1 MRACLR
7 QPVDQTPVWFLR
19 QAGRYMPEYQAVRRH
34 HSLLEICKNPELAAE
49 VTITAAE
56 KLDVDAAIIF
66 ADLLLPLEGMGLDFE
81 FLAGEG
87 PVIHHPVRTADDV
100 ENLRIDRAH
109 ELGYVAEAI
118 RKVVAHFQDRIGIV
132 GFCGAPFTLASY
144 MIEGGGSRNYIY
156 TKSLMYREPSVWQ
169 LLLEK
174 LASVLAE
181 YAAQQVEAGADV
193 IQIFDSWAGA
203 LSPAD
208 YRDFVLPVTTRLVRK
223 VQALGVPV
231 IYFGVDT
238 ATLLPAMRET
248 GADVIGL
255 DWRVPLDQGWSAL
268 GHAVAVQG
276 NLDPI
281 TLFAGEDLL
290 RERVRQIL
298 AQAGGR
304 PGHIF
309 NLGHG
314 IVPGTPV
321 ENVQRVVQYVRE
333 FSAVPPEAIPMPD
346 IAPQRHAVLLLAHGT
361 PAVPRPDSR
370 IPAQCHRRAAHARI
384 RGRRDSS
391 PLQSHWVEPADRAHP
406 GARAPALRGARVF
419 RSMWACA
426 TGSRTSPTWCA
437 RCVRMALP
445 RRWLSVLRHR
455 TPAPAWDSIAA
466 PPLPKPRA
474 PSRWTSSTAG
484 PTIPSLPRPL
494 PNACSRSGKVSLR
507 ASVPWRRCSLPPTAS
522 PAEPSRCSL
531 RLPQASPIQDRI
543 PVPTLIQWKPS
554 ALRPMWPRCS
564 PPSGSPPP
572 TGFSPSRARA
582 CPVLRWI
589 GPTVEDTLTAL
600 RQEGHSAV
608 VIQPIGF
615 LCDHVEIL
623 YDIDIGF
630 RDFAAG
636 IGLEVVRPQSLN
648 DSPLLTATLEDL
660 ARQGFARLA
669 GDRLS
674 RSPVAAL

>member
-1 MRACLR
+1 MADKTLTPELSRDVASIPTGCRFLRACLR

-19 QAGRYMPEYQAVRRH
+19 QAGRYMAEYQAVRRH

-100 ENLRIDRAH
+100 ENLRTDRAH
-109 ELGYVAEAI
+109 ELGYVSEAI

-144 MIEGGGSRNYIY
+144 MIEGGGSRNYIF
-156 TKSLMYREPSVWQ
+156 TKSLMYREPAVWQ
-169 LLLEK
+169 LLLDK
-174 LASVLAE
+174 LATVLEE
-181 YAAQQVEAGADV
+181 YAEQQVEAGADV

-208 YRDFVLPVTTRLVRK
+208 YRDFVLPVTTGLVRK

-255 DWRVPLDQGWSAL
+255 DWRTPLDQGWSTL
-268 GHAVAVQG
+268 GHRVAVQG

-333 FSAVPPEAIPMPD
+333 FS
-346 IAPQRHAVLLLAHGT
+346 
-361 PAVPRPDSR
+361 
-370 IPAQCHRRAAHARI
+370 
-384 RGRRDSS
+384 
-391 PLQSHWVEPADRAHP
+391 
-406 GARAPALRGARVF
+406 
-419 RSMWACA
+419 
-426 TGSRTSPTWCA
+426 TSPT
-437 RCVRMALP
+437 
-445 RRWLSVLRHR
+445 
-455 TPAPAWDSIAA
+455 TG
-466 PPLPKPRA
+466 A
-474 PSRWTSSTAG
+474 PSHA
-484 PTIPSLPRPL
+484 
-494 PNACSRSGKVSLR
+494 
-507 ASVPWRRCSLPPTAS
+507 
-522 PAEPSRCSL
+522 
-531 RLPQASPIQDRI
+531 
-543 PVPTLIQWKPS
+543 
-554 ALRPMWPRCS
+554 
-564 PPSGSPPP
+564 
-572 TGFSPSRARA
+572 
-582 CPVLRWI
+582 
-589 GPTVEDTLTAL
+589 
-600 RQEGHSAV
+600 
-608 VIQPIGF
+608 
-615 LCDHVEIL
+615 
-623 YDIDIGF
+623 
-630 RDFAAG
+630 
-636 IGLEVVRPQSLN
+636 
-648 DSPLLTATLEDL
+648 
-660 ARQGFARLA
+660 
-669 GDRLS
+669 
-674 RSPVAAL
+674 